1 MTNRKKKDQGVMIM
15 AKKVL
20 SIQVGYSLTKVCE
33 MDYQS
38 KKPKM
43 YHCFNVPTPD
53 GVLNDGQITI
63 RDDLIIRIVQG
74 IYENRIKTRDVVFNV
89 SSSRIASREIL
100 IPPVNKE
107 SVIGDI
113 VKNNAKDYFPIDLEQ
128 YELAHMLMGKVADE
142 AGGEKLKVNVLAIPK
157 EMVAGYE
164 ELATK
169 CDLNLVALDY
179 TGNSI
184 YQVVK
189 NVCKKD
195 EVSLVINIDEHQTV
209 ATVMEA
215 ETILLQRSLSYGVDE
230 AINLLI
236 ESRVYGERS
245 YAQAATE
252 LRRSMLI
259 RRALDDST
267 EIIED
272 YDFVE
277 PESPKMTVLKDKIT
291 QSMTSLVSGID
302 RVISF
307 YNSHNSQR
315 PITNIMITGVG
326 AGFKGLK
333 RLLTN
338 ELGVQVQVL
347 DSNAGFA
354 TNQYSEESFGEYLA
368 CFGASM
374 APVGFGITGKK
385 QGTGGKAA
393 KERNEDQKWQ
403 AYGVLVFSLC
413 LVVAIVLL
421 AYSGI
426 SFASALNRYN
436 DAVKQMNQL
445 QVVKTVFDQYQEA
458 TDLAAQVEAMYETTQ
473 NPNEAMNA
481 FITEMEEK
489 MPSEIQV
496 ISLQS
501 TTTQMD
507 MQIEVASKE
516 AAAKVIQQFR
526 EFDSVAAVATSG
538 FTSEVDEENN
548 ETLKFNISILYGADA
563 ADTEI
568 AQ

>member
-1 MTNRKKKDQGVMIM
+1 M

-53 GVLNDGQITI
+53 GVLNDGQITV

-89 SSSRIASREIL
+89 SSSRIASREVL
-100 IPPVNKE
+100 IPPVNKAG
-107 SVIGDI
+107 VIGDI
-113 VKNNAKDYFPIDLEQ
+113 VKNNAKDYFPIDLDQ

-142 AGGEKLKVNVLAIPK
+142 SGGEKLKVNVLAIPK
-157 EMVAGYE
+157 EMLRGYE
-164 ELATK
+164 ELAAK

-195 EVSLVINIDEHQTV
+195 ETALVINIDEHQTV
-209 ATVMEA
+209 ATVLDG

-245 YAQAATE
+245 YAQAAQE
-252 LRRSMLI
+252 LRRTMLV

-291 QSMTSLVSGID
+291 HSMTTLISGID

-307 YNSHNSQR
+307 YNSHNSQN
-315 PITNIMITGVG
+315 PIKTIWITGVG

-338 ELGVQVQVL
+338 ELGMQVQVL
-347 DSNAGFA
+347 DTNAGFA
-354 TNQYSEESFGEYLA
+354 TNQYSQESFGEYLA
-368 CFGASM
+368 CFGAAM
-374 APVGFGITGKK
+374 APVGFGVVSKK
-385 QGTGGKAA
+385 QGSKAA
-393 KERNEDQKWQ
+393 KERNQEQNW
-403 AYGVLVFSLC
+403 AVYSILIFSLC
-413 LVVAIVLL
+413 VVVAIVLVV
-421 AYSGI
+421 YS
-426 SFASALNRYN
+426 AVTYTTALNKYN
-436 DAVKQMNQL
+436 SCVRQMNQL
-445 QVVKTVFDQYQEA
+445 QVVKSVYDKHQEV
-458 TDLAAQVEAMYETTQ
+458 LGLSAQVDALYANTQ
-473 NPNEAMNA
+473 NPNEDLKA
-481 FITEMEEK
+481 FIAEMEKK
-489 MPSEIQV
+489 MPKEIIV
-496 ISLQS
+496 FSMTG
-501 TTTQMD
+501 TTTEVS
-507 MQIEVASKE
+507 MQIEVQSKE
-516 AAAKVIQQFR
+516 AMAKVIQQFR
-526 EFDSVAAVATSG
+526 YFETVSN
-538 FTSEVDEENN
+538 VDNNGYQAELDDEGN
-548 ETLKFNISILYGADA
+548 ETVKFNVTLQYGQNPNVTKA
-563 ADTEI
+563 E
-568 AQ
+568 

>member
-1 MTNRKKKDQGVMIM
+1 M

-53 GVLNDGQITI
+53 GVLNDGSITV

-74 IYENRIKTRDVVFNV
+74 IYENHIKTRDVVFNV
-89 SSSRIASREIL
+89 SSSKIASREIL
-100 IPPVNKE
+100 IPPVGKNT
-107 SVIGDI
+107 VIGEI

-157 EMVAGYE
+157 EMVKGYE
-164 ELATK
+164 ELAMK

-195 EVSLVINIDEHQTV
+195 EVSLVINVDEHQSV
-209 ATVMEA
+209 ATVLDG
-215 ETILLQRSLSYGVDE
+215 ETILLQRSLSYGVDD

-236 ESRVYGERS
+236 ESRVYGEKS
-245 YAQAATE
+245 YAQAAQE
-252 LRRSMLI
+252 LKRSMLI

-277 PESPKMTVLKDKIT
+277 PESPKMTALKDKIT
-291 QSMTSLVSGID
+291 ASMSTLISGID
-302 RVISF
+302 RVINF
-307 YNSHNSQR
+307 YNSHNSEK
-315 PITNIMITGVG
+315 PIQNIWITGVA
-326 AGFKGLK
+326 AGFKGFK

-347 DSNAGFA
+347 DKNAGFS
-354 TNQYSEESFGEYLA
+354 TNQYSEDSFGEYLA
-368 CFGASM
+368 CFGAAM
-374 APVGFGITGKK
+374 APVGFGVVAMKKGANGKVV
-385 QGTGGKAA
+385 
-393 KERNEDQKWQ
+393 KERSKEQTYA
-403 AYGVLVFSLC
+403 AYGILIFSLSI
-413 LVVAIVLL
+413 VVAIVLL
-421 AYSGI
+421 GYSAI
-426 SFASALNRYN
+426 SYATALNDYN
-436 DAVKQMNQL
+436 NSVKQMNNL
-445 QVVKTVFDQYQEA
+445 QVVKSVYDKHQEIVDLQAQVKAMYASTETNSDQINEFIAEMEGKMPKDILVRSMSGSA
-458 TDLAAQVEAMYETTQ
+458 TDL
-473 NPNEAMNA
+473 
-481 FITEMEEK
+481 
-489 MPSEIQV
+489 S
-496 ISLQS
+496 
-501 TTTQMD
+501 
-507 MQIEVASKE
+507 MQIEVESKE

-526 EFDSVAAVATSG
+526 GFDSVANVTVTGIQSI
-538 FTSEVDEENN
+538 EDEETGA
-548 ETLKFNISILYGADA
+548 ESISFNVIITYA
-563 ADTEI
+563 TES
-568 AQ
+568 AE

>member
-1 MTNRKKKDQGVMIM
+1 MIM

-53 GVLNDGQITI
+53 GVLNDGQITV

-89 SSSRIASREIL
+89 SSSRIASREVL
-100 IPPVNKE
+100 IPPVNKAG
-107 SVIGDI
+107 VIGDI
-113 VKNNAKDYFPIDLEQ
+113 VKNNAKDYFPIDLDQ

-142 AGGEKLKVNVLAIPK
+142 SGGEKLKVNVLAIPK
-157 EMVAGYE
+157 EMLRGYE
-164 ELATK
+164 ELAAK

-195 EVSLVINIDEHQTV
+195 ETALVINIDEHQTV
-209 ATVMEA
+209 ATVLDG

-245 YAQAATE
+245 YAQAAQE
-252 LRRSMLI
+252 LRRTMLV

-291 QSMTSLVSGID
+291 HSMTTLISGID

-307 YNSHNSQR
+307 YNSHNSQN
-315 PITNIMITGVG
+315 PIKTIWITGVG

-338 ELGVQVQVL
+338 ELGMQVQVL
-347 DSNAGFA
+347 DTNSGFA
-354 TNQYSEESFGEYLA
+354 TNQYSQESFGEYLA
-368 CFGASM
+368 CFGAAM
-374 APVGFGITGKK
+374 APVGFGVVSKK
-385 QGTGGKAA
+385 QGGKAA
-393 KERNEDQKWQ
+393 KERNQEQNW
-403 AYGVLVFSLC
+403 AVYSILTFSLC
-413 LVVAIVLL
+413 VVVAVVLII
-421 AYSGI
+421 YSAV
-426 SFASALNRYN
+426 SYTTALNKYN
-436 DAVKQMNQL
+436 SCVRQMNQL
-445 QVVKTVFDQYQEA
+445 QVVKSVYDKHQEV
-458 TDLAAQVEAMYETTQ
+458 LGLSAQVDVLYASTQ
-473 NPNEAMNA
+473 NSNENLKA
-481 FITEMEEK
+481 FIGEMEKK
-489 MPSEIQV
+489 MPKEIV
-496 ISLQS
+496 VMSMAG
-501 TTTQMD
+501 TTTEVV
-507 MQIEVASKE
+507 MQIEVQSKE
-516 AAAKVIQQFR
+516 SMAKVIQQFR
-526 EFDSVAAVATSG
+526 YFETISSVQNNG
-538 FTSEVDEENN
+538 YQCEMDDDGN
-548 ETLKFNISILYGADA
+548 ETVKFNVTLQYGQNPNVPKA
-563 ADTEI
+563 E
-568 AQ
+568 

>member
-1 MTNRKKKDQGVMIM
+1 M

-53 GVLNDGQITI
+53 GVLNDGQVTV

-100 IPPVNKE
+100 IPPVNKA
-107 SVIGDI
+107 SVISEI

-128 YELAHMLMGKVADE
+128 YELGHMLMGKVADE

-209 ATVMEA
+209 ATVLDG

-230 AINLLI
+230 AINLVI
-236 ESRVYGERS
+236 DSRVYGERS
-245 YAQAATE
+245 YAQAAVE
-252 LRRSMLI
+252 LRRTMLV
-259 RRALDDST
+259 RRALDENT

-277 PESPKMTVLKDKIT
+277 PESPKLTALKDKVT
-291 QSMTSLVSGID
+291 HSMTSLVCGID

-307 YNSHNSQR
+307 YNSHNSQN
-315 PITNIMITGVG
+315 PIQAIWITGVG
-326 AGFKGLK
+326 AEFKGLK

-338 ELGVQVQVL
+338 ELGTQVQVL

-374 APVGFGITGKK
+374 APVGFGVVSKK
-385 QGTGGKAA
+385 QGVGGKAA
-393 KERNEDQKWQ
+393 KERNEEQTWQ
-403 AYGVLVFSLC
+403 AYGILVFSLC
-413 LVVAIVLL
+413 ILVAVVLL
-421 AYSGI
+421 GYSGI
-426 SFASALNRYN
+426 NYATTLGRYN

-445 QVVKTVFDQYQEA
+445 QVVKTVYDQYLEA
-458 TDLAAQVEAMYETTQ
+458 TDLAVQVEEMYGVTE
-473 NPNEAMNA
+473 NPNEAINA

-496 ISLQS
+496 LSLQS

-526 EFDSVAAVATSG
+526 EFDSVASVETSG
-538 FTSEVDEENN
+538 FNSEVDEENN
-548 ETLKFNISILYGADA
+548 ETLKFNISIVYSSSDTE
-563 ADTEI
+563 TEI

>member
-1 MTNRKKKDQGVMIM
+1 MIM

-53 GVLNDGQITI
+53 GVLNDGQITV

-89 SSSRIASREIL
+89 SSSRIASREVL
-100 IPPVNKE
+100 IPPVNKAG
-107 SVIGDI
+107 VIGDI
-113 VKNNAKDYFPIDLEQ
+113 VKNNAKDYFPIDLDQ

-142 AGGEKLKVNVLAIPK
+142 SGGEKLKVNVLAIPK
-157 EMVAGYE
+157 EMLRGYE
-164 ELATK
+164 ELAAK

-195 EVSLVINIDEHQTV
+195 ETALVINIDEHQTV
-209 ATVMEA
+209 ATVLDG

-245 YAQAATE
+245 YAQAAQE
-252 LRRSMLI
+252 LRRTMLV

-291 QSMTSLVSGID
+291 HSMTTLISGID

-307 YNSHNSQR
+307 YNSHNSQN
-315 PITNIMITGVG
+315 PIKNIWITGVG

-338 ELGVQVQVL
+338 ELGMQVQVL
-347 DSNAGFA
+347 DTNAGFA
-354 TNQYSEESFGEYLA
+354 TNQYSQESFGEYLA
-368 CFGASM
+368 CFGAAM
-374 APVGFGITGKK
+374 APVGFGVVSKK
-385 QGTGGKAA
+385 QGSKAA
-393 KERNEDQKWQ
+393 KERNQEQNW
-403 AYGVLVFSLC
+403 AVYSILIFSLC
-413 LVVAIVLL
+413 VVVAIVLVV
-421 AYSGI
+421 YS
-426 SFASALNRYN
+426 AVTYTTALNKYN
-436 DAVKQMNQL
+436 SCVRQMNQL
-445 QVVKTVFDQYQEA
+445 QVVKSVYDKHQEV
-458 TDLAAQVEAMYETTQ
+458 LGLSAQVDALYANTQ
-473 NPNEAMNA
+473 NPNEELKA
-481 FITEMEEK
+481 FIGEMEKK
-489 MPSEIQV
+489 MPKEIV
-496 ISLQS
+496 VMSMAGTNTEVS
-501 TTTQMD
+501 
-507 MQIEVASKE
+507 MQIEVQSKE
-516 AAAKVIQQFR
+516 AMAKVIQQFR
-526 EFDSVAAVATSG
+526 YFETISNVQNNGYQCEMD
-538 FTSEVDEENN
+538 DEGN
-548 ETLKFNISILYGADA
+548 ETVKFSVTLQYGQNPNVTKA
-563 ADTEI
+563 E
-568 AQ
+568 

>member
-1 MTNRKKKDQGVMIM
+1 M

-33 MDYQS
+33 MDFKS

-53 GVLNDGQITI
+53 GVLNDGQITV

-74 IYENRIKTRDVVFNV
+74 IYENRIKTRDVVFNI

-100 IPPVNKE
+100 IPPVNKAN
-107 SVIGDI
+107 VIGDI
-113 VKNNAKDYFPIDLEQ
+113 VKNNAKDYFPIDLDQ
-128 YELAHMLMGKVADE
+128 YELGHMLMGKVVDE
-142 AGGEKLKVNVLAIPK
+142 AGGEKLKVNVLAMPK
-157 EMVAGYE
+157 EMVRGYE
-164 ELATK
+164 ELAAK
-169 CDLNLVALDY
+169 CDLNLVGLDY

-195 EVSLVINIDEHQTV
+195 ETALVINIDEHQTV
-209 ATVMEA
+209 ATVLDG

-245 YAQAATE
+245 YAQAAQE
-252 LRRSMLI
+252 LRRTMLV

-291 QSMTSLVSGID
+291 HSMTTLISGID

-307 YNSHNSQR
+307 YNSHNSQK
-315 PITNIMITGVG
+315 PIQAIWITGVG

-338 ELGVQVQVL
+338 ELGMQVQVL

-368 CFGASM
+368 CFGAAM
-374 APVGFGITGKK
+374 APVGFGVFGKK
-385 QGTGGKAA
+385 QGVGGKAA
-393 KERNEDQKWQ
+393 KERNKEQNW
-403 AYGVLVFSLC
+403 AVYSILTFSLC
-413 LVVAIVLL
+413 VVVAIVLIV
-421 AYSGI
+421 YSAV
-426 SFASALNRYN
+426 SYTTALNKYN
-436 DAVKQMNQL
+436 SCVRQMNHL
-445 QVVKTVFDQYQEA
+445 QVVKSVYDKHQEV
-458 TDLAAQVEAMYETTQ
+458 LGLSQQVDTLYASTQ
-473 NPNEAMNA
+473 NNNENLNA
-481 FITEMEEK
+481 FIKEMEEK
-489 MPSEIQV
+489 MPKEAVVLSMAG
-496 ISLQS
+496 
-501 TTTQMD
+501 TTTEVN
-507 MQIEVASKE
+507 MQIEVESKE
-516 AAAKVIQQFR
+516 AMAKVIQQFR
-526 EFDSVAAVATSG
+526 YFESVASVVNNGYS
-538 FTSEVDEENN
+538 SDVDEEGN
-548 ETLKFNISILYGADA
+548 EKVKFSIVVQYGENPNVKKA
-563 ADTEI
+563 E
-568 AQ
+568 

>member
-1 MTNRKKKDQGVMIM
+1 M

-53 GVLNDGQITI
+53 GVLNDGSITV

-74 IYENRIKTRDVVFNV
+74 IYENHIKTRDVVFNV
-89 SSSRIASREIL
+89 SSSKIASREIL
-100 IPPVNKE
+100 IPPVGKNT
-107 SVIGDI
+107 VIGEI

-157 EMVAGYE
+157 EMVKGYE
-164 ELATK
+164 ELAMK

-195 EVSLVINIDEHQTV
+195 EVSLVINVDEHQSV
-209 ATVMEA
+209 ATVLDG
-215 ETILLQRSLSYGVDE
+215 ETILLQRSLSYGVDD

-236 ESRVYGERS
+236 ESRVYGEKS
-245 YAQAATE
+245 YAQAAQE
-252 LRRSMLI
+252 LKRSMLI

-277 PESPKMTVLKDKIT
+277 PESPKMTALKDKIT
-291 QSMTSLVSGID
+291 ASMSTLISGID
-302 RVISF
+302 RVINF
-307 YNSHNSQR
+307 YNSHNSEK
-315 PITNIMITGVG
+315 PIQNIWITGVA
-326 AGFKGLK
+326 AGFKGFK

-347 DSNAGFA
+347 DKNAGFS
-354 TNQYSEESFGEYLA
+354 TNQYSEDSFGEYLA
-368 CFGASM
+368 CFGAAM
-374 APVGFGITGKK
+374 APVGFGVVAMKKGANGKVV
-385 QGTGGKAA
+385 
-393 KERNEDQKWQ
+393 KERSKEQTYA
-403 AYGVLVFSLC
+403 AYGILVFSLC
-413 LVVAIVLL
+413 IVVAIVLL
-421 AYSGI
+421 GYSAI
-426 SFASALNRYN
+426 SYAKALNDYN
-436 DAVKQMNQL
+436 NSVKQMNNL
-445 QVVKTVFDQYQEA
+445 QVVKSVYDKHQEIV
-458 TDLAAQVEAMYETTQ
+458 DLQAQVKAMYASTETNSDQ
-473 NPNEAMNA
+473 INE
-481 FITEMEEK
+481 FIAEMEEK
-489 MPSEIQV
+489 MPKDIVVHSMSGTASDVSMQV
-496 ISLQS
+496 KVE
-501 TTTQMD
+501 T
-507 MQIEVASKE
+507 KE

-526 EFDSVAAVATSG
+526 SFDSVANVTVTGIQSM
-538 FTSEVDEENN
+538 EDEETGA
-548 ETLKFNISILYGADA
+548 ESISFNVVITYA
-563 ADTEI
+563 TES
-568 AQ
+568 AE

>member
-1 MTNRKKKDQGVMIM
+1 MIM

-53 GVLNDGQITI
+53 GVLNDGQITV

-89 SSSRIASREIL
+89 SSSRIASREVL
-100 IPPVNKE
+100 IPPVNKAG
-107 SVIGDI
+107 VIGDI
-113 VKNNAKDYFPIDLEQ
+113 VKNNAKDYFPIDLDQ

-142 AGGEKLKVNVLAIPK
+142 SGGEKLKVNVLAIPK
-157 EMVAGYE
+157 EMLRGYE
-164 ELATK
+164 ELAAK

-195 EVSLVINIDEHQTV
+195 ETALVINIDEHQTV
-209 ATVMEA
+209 ATVLDG

-245 YAQAATE
+245 YAQAAQE
-252 LRRSMLI
+252 LRRTMLV

-291 QSMTSLVSGID
+291 HSMTTLISGID

-307 YNSHNSQR
+307 YNSHNSQN
-315 PITNIMITGVG
+315 PIKTIWITGVG
-326 AGFKGLK
+326 AGIKGLK

-338 ELGVQVQVL
+338 ELGMQVQVL
-347 DSNAGFA
+347 DTNAGFA
-354 TNQYSEESFGEYLA
+354 TNQYSQESFGEYLA
-368 CFGASM
+368 CFGAAM
-374 APVGFGITGKK
+374 APVGFGVVSKK
-385 QGTGGKAA
+385 QGGKAA
-393 KERNEDQKWQ
+393 KERNQEQNW
-403 AYGVLVFSLC
+403 AVYSILTFSLC
-413 LVVAIVLL
+413 VVVAIVLIV
-421 AYSGI
+421 YSAI
-426 SFASALNRYN
+426 SYTTALNKYN
-436 DAVKQMNQL
+436 SCVRQMNQL
-445 QVVKTVFDQYQEA
+445 QVVKSVYDKHQEVLGLS
-458 TDLAAQVEAMYETTQ
+458 TQVDNLYATTQ
-473 NPNEAMNA
+473 NTNEQLNA
-481 FITEMEEK
+481 FIAEMEEK
-489 MPSEIQV
+489 MPSDV
-496 ISLQS
+496 IVVSMAGS
-501 TTTQMD
+501 TTEVTMQM
-507 MQIEVASKE
+507 EVSSKE
-516 AAAKVIQQFR
+516 AMAKVIQQFR
-526 EFDSVAAVATSG
+526 YFESISSVTNTGYQAD
-538 FTSEVDEENN
+538 VDEEGN
-548 ETLKFNISILYGADA
+548 ETIKFNLIVQYGQNPNLTKA
-563 ADTEI
+563 E
-568 AQ
+568 

>member
-1 MTNRKKKDQGVMIM
+1 M

-53 GVLNDGQITI
+53 GVLNDGQITV

-74 IYENRIKTRDVVFNV
+74 IYENHIKTRDVVFNV
-89 SSSRIASREIL
+89 SSSKIASREIL
-100 IPPVNKE
+100 IPPVNKT
-107 SVIGDI
+107 SVIGEI

-157 EMVAGYE
+157 EMVKGYE
-164 ELATK
+164 ELALK

-189 NVCKKD
+189 TVCKKD

-209 ATVMEA
+209 ATVLDG

-236 ESRVYGERS
+236 ESRVYGEKS
-245 YAQAATE
+245 YAQAAQE
-252 LRRSMLI
+252 LKRSMLI

-277 PESPKMTVLKDKIT
+277 PESPKMTALKDKIT
-291 QSMTSLVSGID
+291 ASMSTLISGID
-302 RVISF
+302 RVINF
-307 YNSHNSQR
+307 YNSHNSQN
-315 PITNIMITGVG
+315 PIQHIWITGVA
-326 AGFKGLK
+326 AGFKGFK

-347 DSNAGFA
+347 DKNAGFS
-354 TNQYSEESFGEYLA
+354 TNQYSEDSFGEYLA
-368 CFGASM
+368 CFGAAM
-374 APVGFGITGKK
+374 APVGFGVVATKK
-385 QGTGGKAA
+385 TAGGKVV
-393 KERNEDQKWQ
+393 KERSKEQKWA
-403 AYGVLVFSLC
+403 AYGILVFSLSV
-413 LVVAIVLL
+413 LVAIVLL
-421 AYSGI
+421 GYSAI
-426 SFASALNRYN
+426 SYARALNQYN
-436 DAVKQMNQL
+436 NSVKQMNNL
-445 QVVKTVFDQYQEA
+445 QVVKAVYDKHQEII
-458 TDLAAQVEAMYETTQ
+458 DLQAQVNSLYAYTE
-473 NPNEAMNA
+473 NNNEKINA
-481 FITEMEEK
+481 FIAEMEEK
-489 MPSEIQV
+489 MPKDIVIASMSGTTNDISIQV
-496 ISLQS
+496 
-501 TTTQMD
+501 
-507 MQIEVASKE
+507 EVKSKE

-526 EFDSVAAVATSG
+526 SFDSVGKLSATGIQSS
-538 FTSEVDEENN
+538 FDEEDN
-548 ETLKFNISILYGADA
+548 ETITFSMVITYAPKQAEA
-563 ADTEI
+563 VTE
-568 AQ
+568 

>member
-1 MTNRKKKDQGVMIM
+1 M

-53 GVLNDGQITI
+53 GVLNDGQITV

-89 SSSRIASREIL
+89 SSSRIASREVL
-100 IPPVNKE
+100 IPPVNKAG
-107 SVIGDI
+107 VIGDI
-113 VKNNAKDYFPIDLEQ
+113 VKNNAKDYFPIDLDQ

-142 AGGEKLKVNVLAIPK
+142 SGGEKIKVNVLAIPK
-157 EMVAGYE
+157 EMLRGYE
-164 ELATK
+164 ELAAK

-195 EVSLVINIDEHQTV
+195 ETALVINIDEHQTV
-209 ATVMEA
+209 ATVLDG

-245 YAQAATE
+245 YAQAAQE
-252 LRRSMLI
+252 LRRTMLV

-291 QSMTSLVSGID
+291 HSMTTLISGID

-307 YNSHNSQR
+307 YNSHNSQN
-315 PITNIMITGVG
+315 PIKNIWITGVG

-338 ELGVQVQVL
+338 ELGMQVQVL
-347 DSNAGFA
+347 DTNAGFA
-354 TNQYSEESFGEYLA
+354 TNQYSQESFGEYLA
-368 CFGASM
+368 CFGAAM
-374 APVGFGITGKK
+374 APVGFGVVSKK
-385 QGTGGKAA
+385 QGGKAA
-393 KERNEDQKWQ
+393 KERNQEQNW
-403 AYGVLVFSLC
+403 AVYSILTFSLC
-413 LVVAIVLL
+413 VVVAIVLIV
-421 AYSGI
+421 YSAI
-426 SFASALNRYN
+426 SYTTALNKYN
-436 DAVKQMNQL
+436 SCVRQMNQL
-445 QVVKTVFDQYQEA
+445 QVVKSVYDKHQEV
-458 TDLAAQVEAMYETTQ
+458 LGLSAQVDALYASTQ
-473 NPNEAMNA
+473 NSNENLKA
-481 FITEMEEK
+481 FIGEMEKK
-489 MPSEIQV
+489 MPKEIV
-496 ISLQS
+496 VMSMAG
-501 TTTQMD
+501 TTTEVV
-507 MQIEVASKE
+507 MQIEVQSKE
-516 AAAKVIQQFR
+516 SMAKVIQQFR
-526 EFDSVAAVATSG
+526 YFETISSVQNNG
-538 FTSEVDEENN
+538 YQCEMDDDGN
-548 ETLKFNISILYGADA
+548 ETVKFNVTLQYGQNPNVPKA
-563 ADTEI
+563 E
-568 AQ
+568 

>member
-1 MTNRKKKDQGVMIM
+1 M
-15 AKKVL
+15 AKRVL

-89 SSSRIASREIL
+89 SSSRIASREVL
-100 IPPVNKE
+100 IPPVSKAN
-107 SVIGDI
+107 VIGDI

-142 AGGEKLKVNVLAIPK
+142 SGGEKLKVNVLAIPK
-157 EMVAGYE
+157 EMVRAYE
-164 ELATK
+164 ELALK

-189 NVCKKD
+189 NVCKKE

-209 ATVMEA
+209 ATVLDG

-230 AINLLI
+230 AIKLVI

-245 YAQAATE
+245 YAQAAQE
-252 LRRSMLI
+252 LRRTMLV

-277 PESPKMTVLKDKIT
+277 PESPKMTALKDKVT
-291 QSMTSLVSGID
+291 ASMTTLVSGID

-315 PITNIMITGVG
+315 PIQTIMITGVG
-326 AGFKGLK
+326 AEFKGLK

-354 TNQYSEESFGEYLA
+354 TNQYSGESFGEYLA
-368 CFGASM
+368 CFGAAI
-374 APVGFGITGKK
+374 APVGFGVTGKK
-385 QGTGGKAA
+385 QSAGSKAA
-393 KERNEDQKWQ
+393 KERTDEQKWA
-403 AYGVLVFSLC
+403 AYSILVFSLC
-413 LVVAIVLL
+413 MVVAIVLL
-421 AYSGI
+421 GYSAI
-426 SFASALNRYN
+426 SYTSALSKYN
-436 DAVKQMNQL
+436 NAVKKMNEL
-445 QVVKTVFDQYQEA
+445 QVVKSVYDKHTEIM
-458 TDLAAQVEAMYETTQ
+458 DLAAQVDSMYASTE
-473 NPNEAMNA
+473 NNIEAMND
-481 FITEMEEK
+481 FIAEMEEK
-489 MPSEIQV
+489 MPKEMTIESMTG
-496 ISLQS
+496 
-501 TTTQMD
+501 TTTDINLQV
-507 MQIEVASKE
+507 QVASKE

-526 EFDSVAAVATSG
+526 SFESVASLTTSG
-538 FTSEVDEENN
+538 IQSETDEEGN
-548 ETLKFNISILYGADA
+548 EILTFNLIIVYGQNPSATV
-563 ADTEI
+563 TE
-568 AQ
+568 

>member
-1 MTNRKKKDQGVMIM
+1 M

-53 GVLNDGQITI
+53 GVLNDGQVTV

-74 IYENRIKTRDVVFNV
+74 IYENHIKTRDVVFNV

-100 IPPVNKE
+100 IPPVNKTN
-107 SVIGDI
+107 VIGEI

-142 AGGEKLKVNVLAIPK
+142 TGGEKLKVNVLAIPK
-157 EMVAGYE
+157 EMVKGYE
-164 ELATK
+164 ELAQK

-189 NVCKKD
+189 SVCKKD
-195 EVSLVINIDEHQTV
+195 EISLVINVDEHQSV
-209 ATVMEA
+209 ATVLDGEN
-215 ETILLQRSLSYGVDE
+215 ILLQRSLSYGVDE
-230 AINLLI
+230 AIHLVI
-236 ESRVYGERS
+236 DSRVYGEKS
-245 YAQAATE
+245 YAQAAQE
-252 LRRSMLI
+252 LKRSMLI

-277 PESPKMTVLKDKIT
+277 PESPKMTALKDKIT
-291 QSMTSLVSGID
+291 ASMTTLISGID

-315 PITNIMITGVG
+315 PIQNIWITGVA
-326 AGFKGLK
+326 AGFKGFK

-354 TNQYSEESFGEYLA
+354 TNQYSEDSFGEYLA

-374 APVGFGITGKK
+374 APVGFGVTGQKK
-385 QGTGGKAA
+385 GSGGKAA
-393 KERNEDQKWQ
+393 KERTDEQKWA
-403 AYGVLVFSLC
+403 AYGILVFSLSI
-413 LVVAIVLL
+413 VVAIVLL
-421 AYSGI
+421 GYSAI
-426 SFASALNRYN
+426 SYTSALAEYN
-436 DAVKQMNQL
+436 NSVKKMNEL
-445 QVVKTVFDQYQEA
+445 QVVKSIYDKHTEIM
-458 TDLAAQVEAMYETTQ
+458 DLQAQVDSLYQYTE
-473 NPNEAMNA
+473 NSNEQMNA
-481 FITEMEEK
+481 FIEEMETK
-489 MPSEIQV
+489 MPKEITILSLSGTTEGITMQV
-496 ISLQS
+496 QVD
-501 TTTQMD
+501 T
-507 MQIEVASKE
+507 KE
-516 AAAKVIQQFR
+516 AAAKVVQQFR
-526 EFDSVAAVATSG
+526 TFESVANVSTNG
-538 FTSEVDEENN
+538 IQGEVDDEGN
-548 ETLKFNISILYGADA
+548 ETLEMNIAIQYAKKQ
-563 ADTEI
+563 

>member
-1 MTNRKKKDQGVMIM
+1 M

-53 GVLNDGQITI
+53 GVLNDGQITV

-89 SSSRIASREIL
+89 SSSRIASREVL
-100 IPPVNKE
+100 IPPVNKAG
-107 SVIGDI
+107 VIGDI
-113 VKNNAKDYFPIDLEQ
+113 VKNNAKDYFPIDLDQ

-142 AGGEKLKVNVLAIPK
+142 SGGEKLKVNVLAIPK
-157 EMVAGYE
+157 EMLRGYE
-164 ELATK
+164 ELAAK

-195 EVSLVINIDEHQTV
+195 ETALVINIDEHQTV
-209 ATVMEA
+209 ATVLDG

-245 YAQAATE
+245 YAQAAQE
-252 LRRSMLI
+252 LRRTMLV

-291 QSMTSLVSGID
+291 HSMTTLISGID

-307 YNSHNSQR
+307 YNSHNSQN
-315 PITNIMITGVG
+315 PIKTIWITGVG

-338 ELGVQVQVL
+338 ELGMQVQVL
-347 DSNAGFA
+347 DTNSGFA
-354 TNQYSEESFGEYLA
+354 TNQYSQESFGEYLA
-368 CFGASM
+368 CFGAAM
-374 APVGFGITGKK
+374 APVGFGVVSKK
-385 QGTGGKAA
+385 QGGKAA
-393 KERNEDQKWQ
+393 KERNQEQNW
-403 AYGVLVFSLC
+403 AVYSILTFSLC
-413 LVVAIVLL
+413 VVVAVVLII
-421 AYSGI
+421 YSAV
-426 SFASALNRYN
+426 SYTTALNKYN
-436 DAVKQMNQL
+436 SCVRQMNQL
-445 QVVKTVFDQYQEA
+445 QVVKSVYDKHQEV
-458 TDLAAQVEAMYETTQ
+458 LGLSAQVDVLYASTQ
-473 NPNEAMNA
+473 NSNENLKA
-481 FITEMEEK
+481 FIGEMEKK
-489 MPSEIQV
+489 MPKEIV
-496 ISLQS
+496 VMSMAG
-501 TTTQMD
+501 TTTEVA
-507 MQIEVASKE
+507 MQIEVQSKE
-516 AAAKVIQQFR
+516 SMAKVIQQFR
-526 EFDSVAAVATSG
+526 YFETISSVQNNG
-538 FTSEVDEENN
+538 YQCEMDDDGN
-548 ETLKFNISILYGADA
+548 ETVKFNVTLQYGQNPNVPKA
-563 ADTEI
+563 E
-568 AQ
+568 

>member
-1 MTNRKKKDQGVMIM
+1 M

-53 GVLNDGQITI
+53 GVLNDGQITV

-89 SSSRIASREIL
+89 SSSRIASREVL
-100 IPPVNKE
+100 IPPVNKAG
-107 SVIGDI
+107 VIGDI
-113 VKNNAKDYFPIDLEQ
+113 VKNNAKDYFPIDLDQ

-142 AGGEKLKVNVLAIPK
+142 SGGEKLKVNVLAIPK
-157 EMVAGYE
+157 EMLRGYE
-164 ELATK
+164 ELAAK

-195 EVSLVINIDEHQTV
+195 ETALVINIDEHQTV
-209 ATVMEA
+209 ATVLDG

-245 YAQAATE
+245 YAQAAQE
-252 LRRSMLI
+252 LRRTMLV

-291 QSMTSLVSGID
+291 HSMTTLVSGID

-307 YNSHNSQR
+307 YNSHNSQN
-315 PITNIMITGVG
+315 PIKTIWITGVG

-338 ELGVQVQVL
+338 ELGMQVQVL
-347 DSNAGFA
+347 DTNAGFA
-354 TNQYSEESFGEYLA
+354 TNQYSQESFGEYLA
-368 CFGASM
+368 CFGAAM
-374 APVGFGITGKK
+374 APVGFGVVSKK
-385 QGTGGKAA
+385 QGGKAA
-393 KERNEDQKWQ
+393 KERNQEQNW
-403 AYGVLVFSLC
+403 AVYSILIFSLC
-413 LVVAIVLL
+413 VVVAIVLIV
-421 AYSGI
+421 YS
-426 SFASALNRYN
+426 AVNYTTALNKYN
-436 DAVKQMNQL
+436 SCVRQMNQL
-445 QVVKTVFDQYQEA
+445 QVVKSVYDKHQEV
-458 TDLAAQVEAMYETTQ
+458 LGLSAQVDALYANTQ
-473 NPNEAMNA
+473 NPNEELKA
-481 FITEMEEK
+481 FIGEMEKK
-489 MPSEIQV
+489 MPKEIV
-496 ISLQS
+496 VMSMAGTNTEVS
-501 TTTQMD
+501 
-507 MQIEVASKE
+507 MQIEVQSKE
-516 AAAKVIQQFR
+516 AMAKVIQQFR
-526 EFDSVAAVATSG
+526 YFETVSNVQNNGYQCEMDDEGNEIVKFSV
-538 FTSEVDEENN
+538 
-548 ETLKFNISILYGADA
+548 TLQYGQNPNVTKA
-563 ADTEI
+563 E
-568 AQ
+568 

>member
-1 MTNRKKKDQGVMIM
+1 M

-53 GVLNDGQITI
+53 GVLNDGQITV

-89 SSSRIASREIL
+89 SSSRIASREVL
-100 IPPVNKE
+100 IPPVNKAG
-107 SVIGDI
+107 VIGDI
-113 VKNNAKDYFPIDLEQ
+113 VKNNAKDYFPIDLDQ

-142 AGGEKLKVNVLAIPK
+142 SGGEKLKVNVLAIPK
-157 EMVAGYE
+157 EMLRGYE
-164 ELATK
+164 ELAAK

-195 EVSLVINIDEHQTV
+195 ETALVINIDEHQTV
-209 ATVMEA
+209 ATVLDG

-245 YAQAATE
+245 YAQAAQE
-252 LRRSMLI
+252 LRRTMLV

-291 QSMTSLVSGID
+291 HSMTTLISGID

-307 YNSHNSQR
+307 YNSHNSQN
-315 PITNIMITGVG
+315 PIKTIWITGVG

-338 ELGVQVQVL
+338 ELGMQVQVL
-347 DSNAGFA
+347 DTNAGFA
-354 TNQYSEESFGEYLA
+354 TNQYSQESFGEYLA
-368 CFGASM
+368 CFGAAM
-374 APVGFGITGKK
+374 APVGFGVVSKK
-385 QGTGGKAA
+385 QGGKAA
-393 KERNEDQKWQ
+393 KERNQEQNW
-403 AYGVLVFSLC
+403 AVYSILTFSLC
-413 LVVAIVLL
+413 VVVAIVLIV
-421 AYSGI
+421 YSAV
-426 SFASALNRYN
+426 SYTTALNKYN
-436 DAVKQMNQL
+436 SCVRQMNQL
-445 QVVKTVFDQYQEA
+445 QVVKSVYDKHQEV
-458 TDLAAQVEAMYETTQ
+458 LGLSAQVDVLYANTQ
-473 NPNEAMNA
+473 SPNEDLKA
-481 FITEMEEK
+481 FIAEMEKK
-489 MPSEIQV
+489 MPKEIIV
-496 ISLQS
+496 FSMTG
-501 TTTQMD
+501 TTTEVS
-507 MQIEVASKE
+507 MQIEVQSKE
-516 AAAKVIQQFR
+516 AMAKVIQQFR
-526 EFDSVAAVATSG
+526 YFETVSN
-538 FTSEVDEENN
+538 VDNNGYQAELDDEGN
-548 ETLKFNISILYGADA
+548 ETVKFNVTLQYGQNPNVTKA
-563 ADTEI
+563 E
-568 AQ
+568 

>member
-1 MTNRKKKDQGVMIM
+1 M

-53 GVLNDGQITI
+53 GVLNDGQITV

-74 IYENRIKTRDVVFNV
+74 IYENHIKTRDVVFNV

-100 IPPVNKE
+100 IPPVNKTN
-107 SVIGDI
+107 VIGEI

-142 AGGEKLKVNVLAIPK
+142 TGGEKLKVNVLAIPK
-157 EMVAGYE
+157 EMVKGYE
-164 ELATK
+164 ELALK

-189 NVCKKD
+189 SVCKKD
-195 EVSLVINIDEHQTV
+195 EISLVINVDEHQSV
-209 ATVMEA
+209 ATVLDGEN
-215 ETILLQRSLSYGVDE
+215 ILLQRSLSYGVDE
-230 AINLLI
+230 AIHLVI
-236 ESRVYGERS
+236 DSRVYGEKS
-245 YAQAATE
+245 YAQAAQE
-252 LRRSMLI
+252 LKRSMLI

-277 PESPKMTVLKDKIT
+277 PESPKMTALKDKIT
-291 QSMTSLVSGID
+291 ASMTTLISGID

-315 PITNIMITGVG
+315 PIQNLWITGVA
-326 AGFKGLK
+326 AGFKGFK

-354 TNQYSEESFGEYLA
+354 TNQYSEDSFGEYLA

-374 APVGFGITGKK
+374 APVGFGVVATKKTASGKVV
-385 QGTGGKAA
+385 
-393 KERNEDQKWQ
+393 KERTKEQTYA
-403 AYGVLVFSLC
+403 AYGILVFSLC
-413 LVVAIVLL
+413 IVVAVVLL
-421 AYSGI
+421 GYSAI
-426 SFASALNRYN
+426 SYARALAEYN
-436 DAVKQMNQL
+436 SSVQQMNNL
-445 QVVKTVFDQYQEA
+445 QVVKSVYDKHQEIV
-458 TDLAAQVEAMYETTQ
+458 DLQVQVNEMYAVTET
-473 NPNEAMNA
+473 NNENIND
-481 FITEMEEK
+481 FIVEMEEK
-489 MPSEIQV
+489 MPKDIIVLSMSGTASD
-496 ISLQS
+496 IS
-501 TTTQMD
+501 
-507 MQIEVASKE
+507 MQLEVESKE

-526 EFDSVAAVATSG
+526 AFDSVEGVSVTG
-538 FTSEVDEENN
+538 IQSELDEDLGTESIS
-548 ETLKFNISILYGADA
+548 FNVVIKYAPKKA
-563 ADTEI
+563 E
-568 AQ
+568 

>member
-1 MTNRKKKDQGVMIM
+1 MIM

-53 GVLNDGQITI
+53 GVLNDGQITV

-89 SSSRIASREIL
+89 SSSRIASREVL
-100 IPPVNKE
+100 IPPVNKVG
-107 SVIGDI
+107 VIGDI
-113 VKNNAKDYFPIDLEQ
+113 VKNNAKDYFPIDLDQ

-142 AGGEKLKVNVLAIPK
+142 SGGEKLKVNVLAIPK
-157 EMVAGYE
+157 EMLRGYE
-164 ELATK
+164 ELAAK

-195 EVSLVINIDEHQTV
+195 ETALVINIDEHQTV
-209 ATVMEA
+209 ATVLDG

-245 YAQAATE
+245 YAQAAQE
-252 LRRSMLI
+252 LRRTMLV

-291 QSMTSLVSGID
+291 HSMTTLISGID

-307 YNSHNSQR
+307 YNSHNSQN
-315 PITNIMITGVG
+315 PIKNIWITGVG

-338 ELGVQVQVL
+338 ELGMQVQVL
-347 DSNAGFA
+347 DTNAGFA
-354 TNQYSEESFGEYLA
+354 TNQYSQESFGEYLA
-368 CFGASM
+368 CFGAAM
-374 APVGFGITGKK
+374 APVGFGVVSKK
-385 QGTGGKAA
+385 QGGKAA
-393 KERNEDQKWQ
+393 RERNQEQNW
-403 AYGVLVFSLC
+403 AVYSILVFSLC
-413 LVVAIVLL
+413 VVVAIVLIV
-421 AYSGI
+421 YSAI
-426 SFASALNRYN
+426 SYTTALNKYN
-436 DAVKQMNQL
+436 SCVRQMNQL
-445 QVVKTVFDQYQEA
+445 QVVKSVYDKHTEIA
-458 TDLAAQVEAMYETTQ
+458 DLAQQVVALDAMTQ
-473 NPNEAMNA
+473 NNNKYVND
-481 FITEMEEK
+481 FIAEMEEK
-489 MPSEIQV
+489 MPEEIIV
-496 ISLQS
+496 ISMAGS
-501 TTTQMD
+501 TTEVS

-526 EFDSVAAVATSG
+526 SFDSVADVSANGIQSSLDDDG
-538 FTSEVDEENN
+538 N
-548 ETLKFNISILYGADA
+548 ETVSFSIIVTYGQNPNATV
-563 ADTEI
+563 TE
-568 AQ
+568 